1 VALRPL
7 VALATSAS
15 MATPA
20 PRVAVVPTHPF
31 AVQAESTVRR
41 YLDALIAGNEGSA
54 YAAFGATPGDPNVR
68 LTEEAFIDRG
78 AHIASLRTTHAD
90 ATGATVEAEIVSSRG
105 SYFATYHVSGS
116 PSGPVIDGHDYIRE

>member
-1 VALRPL
+1 VTPPAV
-7 VALATSAS
+7 VALATA
-15 MATPA
+15 
-20 PRVAVVPTHPF
+20 HPF

-78 AHIASLRTTHAD
+78 AHIASLRTTRAD